1 MEVVKMTGVT
11 KFFGKQQ
18 VLQNVALTVSE
29 GEIVGLLGPSGAGKS
44 TMIMIILGMLRGDKG
59 TVRVFNQPM
68 PNRKLL
74 NKIGYMAQSDALY
87 EQLSGKENLAFFA
100 ELKGI
105 SRHERGETISHV
117 ATIVGL
123 TDQLEKRV
131 KDYSGGMKRRLS
143 LAIAM
148 LGNPALLVLDEPT
161 VGIDPIL
168 SQSIWKELRRLQKQG
183 TAILITTH
191 IMAEAELVDRV
202 ALLRDGWV
210 IANDTPSRLMTRYHA
225 NSIEAVFMKAEV
237 K

>member
-59 TVRVFNQPM
+59 TVMVFNQPM

-143 LAIAM
+143 SLM
-148 LGNPALLVLDEPT
+148 N
-161 VGIDPIL
+161 
-168 SQSIWKELRRLQKQG
+168 QRWELIQ
-183 TAILITTH
+183 
-191 IMAEAELVDRV
+191 
-202 ALLRDGWV
+202 
-210 IANDTPSRLMTRYHA
+210 
-225 NSIEAVFMKAEV
+225 F
-237 K
+237 